1 MNPLDT
7 VDLIENNFYKTE
19 TVLCNIKKKMKI
31 IIRNKTR

>member
-19 TVLCNIKKKMKI
+19 TVLCNIKKKNEDN
-31 IIRNKTR
+31 NKE